1 MNGKAADGAMKG
13 TAAMSLDFG
22 RVAAGPENA
31 AGIAINPLFAH
42 PTVAV
47 AAATAIAFG
56 LTTQMAGAFLGALQ
70 GVMTASRQFAD
81 ALERQA
87 GEGAAVTSR
96 EAPAEPKAQEKPA
109 RKATA
114 ARGKADDLKRI
125 SGIGPKLETVLN
137 DKGIFRFTDIAA
149 WSDADVQ
156 CFDDEFGFGG
166 RIIRDDWVGQAKAL
180 GKTGSVRK

>member
-22 RVAAGPENA
+22 RVAVGPENT
-31 AGIAINPLFAH
+31 AGIAINPLLAH
-42 PTVAV
+42 PAAAV
-47 AAATAIAFG
+47 AAATAIGFG
-56 LTTQMAGAFLGALQ
+56 LTTQMASAFFGALQ
-70 GVMTASRQFAD
+70 GAMAASRQFAD
-81 ALERQA
+81 ALERPVGA
-87 GEGAAVTSR
+87 GTVAAGR
-96 EAPAEPKAQEKPA
+96 KAQAEPKAQGKPA
-109 RKATA
+109 RKAKA
-114 ARGKADDLKRI
+114 AVGKADDLKRI

-137 DKGIFRFTDIAA
+137 DKGILRLTDIAA

-156 CFDDEFGFGG
+156 RFDDELGFGG